1 MPDEIRTVY
10 YDAGLQVEAYRFVG
24 VKQKFP
30 PHFHDYYVI
39 GFIEGGQRYL
49 ACRQQEYIIHP
60 GDIIIFNPRDVHT
73 CEQVDGR
80 ALDYRCI
87 NIQPERMMEI
97 VQEITGR
104 SDLPVFTQTVLC
116 QSEFAPSLQELH
128 AMICEGEPDFIK
140 EERFFL
146 LMGQLF
152 QEYSDTPADGF
163 YEVGVGFQDVCDYM
177 EANFAGAVSLD
188 ELSALA
194 GLSKYHFLRSFTR
207 ERGISPYSYLET
219 VRIGHAKKLL
229 EQGVPPADTA
239 LQTGF
244 SDQSHF
250 SNFFKRFIGLTP
262 RQYMRIFIDE
272 RQVERIPPVKGV
284 KGV

>member
-1 MPDEIRTVY
+1 MPDEIRTVH

-49 ACRQQEYIIHP
+49 ECRQREYIINP

-73 CEQVDGR
+73 CEQVDGL

-87 NIQPERMMEI
+87 NIESHRMVEI
-97 VQEITGR
+97 AREITGR
-104 SDLPVFTQTVLC
+104 SYLPAFTQTVLC
-116 QSEFAPSLQELH
+116 QSEFAPSLKELH
-128 AMICEGEPDFIK
+128 AMICEGESDFIK
-140 EERFFL
+140 EEQFFL
-146 LMGQLF
+146 LMGQLI
-152 QEYSDTPADGF
+152 QEYTDVSVCGT
-163 YEVGVGFQDVCDYM
+163 YEERAGFQDVCDYM
-177 EANFAGAVSLD
+177 ETNFAGAISLD
-188 ELSALA
+188 NLSDMA
-194 GLSKYHFLRSFTR
+194 GLSKYHFIRSFTR

-219 VRIGHAKKLL
+219 VRIGHAKKML
-229 EQGVPPADTA
+229 EQGTPPADTA
-239 LQTGF
+239 LLTGF

-262 RQYMRIFIDE
+262 RQYMRIFMNDRRKE
-272 RQVERIPPVKGV
+272 HALPTKGA
-284 KGV
+284 KDI